1 VATTTI
7 YRPRIASSTVT
18 PYSEIVRWVLDR
30 QAIPYSREDHA
41 PGFHSELKV
50 DTGETALL
58 GADSIVAYYE
68 LRAPLKKRLFPVNK
82 ASAPDARELFTFC
95 LDSFGTAVQAWT
107 TAYLLHDRQNT
118 IRTWTRNVP
127 LWERV
132 AVQLFY
138 PWIAKSVRGKFQ
150 IGPGTIEQQERVIEE
165 TFTRIEARL
174 KDGRRFLLGDT
185 FSAPDLAFA
194 ALAGLI
200 FMPAQ
205 YVGSLPEASRL
216 PSAMRQS
223 IDRWRVRPAGGFVMR
238 LYQEERGGRA
248 PDLIAEGKHGS
259 GETLADKVANL
270 LIRPG
275 VLRPIFSLL
284 RRFSPILVI
293 GKRAIVTRYDDVIE
307 VLKRDTDFTIAQVNA
322 PKIDQVDG
330 PFILG
335 MDESPQYDLEKQ
347 TLHEAARREDL
358 ERIRQFVAT
367 SAADL
372 IAAARPHGRIDVVH
386 GLARVVALRL
396 VAAYCGMPGPDE
408 ATMMRWMRDIFH
420 YVFADL
426 TNSKSVLHD
435 ALQSGSEL
443 RPHMDAQIL
452 LRQSKSTGK
461 VPAEDMLGR
470 LIAMQDGVHPWLD
483 NHAIRRN
490 LAGVIVGA
498 VDTTSKFVTLAIDEL
513 LRRPQALAEAQNAAM
528 AGDIETVKAYAWE
541 AVRFNPHHPLQVRYC
556 AKEMEVASGQ
566 PRAKK
571 IPAGSFVYALT
582 FSGMFDPSVFVD
594 PDRFDVTRNVEY
606 LHFGFGMH
614 TCFGKAINSV
624 QIPELLAAL
633 LRLPNLRRATGG
645 AGQIVYD
652 GPFPDRLV
660 LQFGA

>member
-1 VATTTI
+1 MATTTI
-7 YRPRIASSTVT
+7 YRPRMASSTVS
-18 PYSEIVRWVLDR
+18 PYSEIVRWMLDR
-30 QAIPYSREDHA
+30 LAIPYFQEDHA
-41 PGFHSELKV
+41 PGFHSDLTL

-58 GADSIVAYYE
+58 GSDSIVAYYE
-68 LRAPLKKRLFPVNK
+68 LRTPVKKRLFPVDTTS
-82 ASAPDARELFTFC
+82 ASEARELFAFF

-107 TAYLLHDRQNT
+107 TAYMLHDRQNT
-118 IRTWTRNVP
+118 IRTWTHNAP

-132 AVQLFY
+132 TVLLFY
-138 PWIAKSVRGKFQ
+138 PWIANSVRRKFQ
-150 IGPGTIEQQERVIEE
+150 IGPATIEQKERVIEE
-165 TFTRIEARL
+165 TFTRVEARL
-174 KDGRRFLLGDT
+174 ADGRRFLLGDT

-194 ALAGLI
+194 ALAGPI

-205 YVGSLPEASRL
+205 YGGSLPEASSL

-223 IDRWRVRPAGGFVMR
+223 IDRWRVRPVGQFVTR
-238 LYQEERGGRA
+238 LYQEERGRRA
-248 PDLIAEGKHGS
+248 LDPIAEGKHGS
-259 GETLADKVANL
+259 GETVADKLANL
-270 LIRPG
+270 LIRPA

-293 GKRAIVTRYDDVIE
+293 GKRVIVTRYDDVIE

-322 PKIDQVDG
+322 PKIDQMDG

-335 MDESPQYDLEKQ
+335 MDESPQYEMEKQ

-358 ERIRQFVAT
+358 ERVRQFVAT
-367 SAADL
+367 SAAEL
-372 IAAARPHGRIDVVH
+372 IAAARPRRRIDVVH

-396 VAAYCGMPGPDE
+396 VASYCGMPGPDE
-408 ATMMRWMRDIFH
+408 PTMMRWMRDVFH

-426 TNSKSVLHD
+426 TNSKSVLDD

-452 LRQSKSTGK
+452 LRQGKSSGE
-461 VPAEDMLGR
+461 VPADDMLGR
-470 LIAMQDGVHPWLD
+470 LIAMQDEEHPWLD

-498 VDTTSKFVTLAIDEL
+498 VDTTSKFVALAIDEL
-513 LRRPQALAEAQNAAM
+513 LRRPQVLAEAQKAAL

-556 AKEMEVASGQ
+556 AKEMNVASGH

-571 IPAGSFVYALT
+571 IPAGSFVYTATL
-582 FSGMFDPSVFVD
+582 SGMFDPSTFVN

-614 TCFGKAINSV
+614 TCFGKAINGV

-633 LRLPNLRRATGG
+633 LRLPNLRRATGD

-660 LQFGA
+660 LEFDA